1 RATDLARRIGQ
12 RLHLPNVSQA
22 IGVTIGAALF
32 PTHAATATQL
42 LQRADQAMY
51 RAKREH
57 LDFCLYGSPPV
68 PLV

>member
-1 RATDLARRIGQ
+1 MHGQ
-12 RLHLPNVSQA
+12 VAAHS

-32 PTHAATATQL
+32 PTHATNAAQL

-57 LDFCLYGSPPV
+57 LDFSLYGSTWSGPAE
-68 PLV
+68 